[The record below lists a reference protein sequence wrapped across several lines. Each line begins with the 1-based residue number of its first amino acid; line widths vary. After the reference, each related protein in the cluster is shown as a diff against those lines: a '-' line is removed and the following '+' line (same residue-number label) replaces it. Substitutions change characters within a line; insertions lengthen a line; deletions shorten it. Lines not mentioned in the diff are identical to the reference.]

1 MLAGGNMIFG
11 NDKLGFK
18 LDKGWGKLPDGSNIL
33 DIPGIAVDPEDRV
46 YVFSRDKQQVFIFDS
61 EGNFIKTIGE
71 DIMFSRP
78 HGIYIGP
85 DGSLY
90 LTDDDNHV
98 IMKFSSSGKLLL
110 ILGSKGKFSDSGCI
124 NKDYRTIKRGAP
136 PFNYPTNIA
145 FSSIG
150 DIFVSDGY
158 GNARVH
164 RFSPGGEL
172 ILSWGEPGEKPGQ
185 FNLPH
190 DIAISNDGRV
200 YVADRENSRIQVFD
214 QKGNFITQWEDLN
227 KPCGLH
233 IDKDNHIYVAELGK
247 RVGRCDLDY
256 NEGMP
261 DFPSDVLWSRLS
273 IYDLDGK
280 LITRWGEADFSL
292 PGSFFAT
299 HCVCT
304 DSKGDLYVGE
314 VLKTLSGEIFGQGKL
329 PPGKSCALW
338 RNR

>member
-1 MLAGGNMIFG
+1 MIFG
-11 NDKLGFK
+11 NDKLGYK
-18 LDKGWGKLPDGSNIL
+18 LAEGWGIISDGSNIL
-33 DIPGIAVDPEDRV
+33 DIPGIAVDSKDRV
-46 YVFSRDKQQVFIFDS
+46 YVFSRDKQKVVVFDR

-71 DIMFSRP
+71 DIIFTRA
-78 HGIYIGP
+78 HGAYI
-85 DGSLY
+85 DSDDSLY
-90 LTDDDNHV
+90 LIDDDGHSV
-98 IMKFSSSGKLLL
+98 KKFSSSIKLLL
-110 ILGSKGKFSDSGCI
+110 TLGSKGKPSDSGCI
-124 NKDYRTIKRGAP
+124 NKDYRTIKRSAP

-145 FSSIG
+145 LSSTG
-150 DIFVSDGY
+150 DIFISDGY

-164 RFSPGGEL
+164 RFSPDGVL

-214 QKGNFITQWEDLN
+214 QNGNFITQWSNLN
-227 KPCGLH
+227 RPCGLH
-233 IDKDNHIYVAELGK
+233 IDKDNHVYVAELGK
-247 RVGRCDLDY
+247 RVGRFDLDY
-256 NEGMP
+256 KEGLP

-273 IYDLDGK
+273 IYDLEGK

-314 VLKTLSGEIFGQGKL
+314 VLKTISGEIFGEGKL
-329 PPGKSCALW
+329 PSGKSFALQKFI
-338 RNR
+338 RIK